1 MKRIFPIVMA
11 LLSLTV
17 LPVFTACSPDDASFT
32 PGTETPSPS
41 PQPDPDPEPDPDP
54 DPEPDPNPNPDP
66 DPDSRLLLTIGTASF
81 TATLSDTAAANVFK
95 ELLPL
100 TVRMDE
106 LNGNEK
112 YCHLPDRLPTAAS
125 NPGAIHSGELML
137 FGSDCL
143 VLFYESFRTSYSY
156 TRIGRLDNPAG
167 LAHALGSGSVTVKFE
182 LLP

>member
-1 MKRIFPIVMA
+1 MKRIFPIAMA

-17 LPVFTACSPDDASFT
+17 LPAFTACSPDDAPVT

-41 PQPDPDPEPDPDP
+41 PSPSPSPQPDPDP
-54 DPEPDPNPNPDP
+54 DPAPNPDP
-66 DPDSRLLLTIGTASF
+66 DSDSRLLLSIGSASF
-81 TATLSDTAAANVFK
+81 TATLSATAAANAFK
-95 ELLPL
+95 KLLPL

-125 NPGAIHSGELML
+125 NPGAIHSGDLML

-167 LAHALGSGSVTVKFE
+167 LAHALGPGSVTVKFE

>member
-1 MKRIFPIVMA
+1 MA

-17 LPVFTACSPDDASFT
+17 LPAFTACSPDDASFT

-41 PQPDPDPEPDPDP
+41 PQPDPDPEPSPSPQPDPDPDP
-54 DPEPDPNPNPDP
+54 DPEPDPNPNM
-66 DPDSRLLLTIGTASF
+66 DSRLLLSIGTASF
-81 TATLSDTAAANVFK
+81 TATLSDTAAANAFK

-125 NPGAIHSGELML
+125 NPGAIHSGDLML

-167 LAHALGSGSVTVKFE
+167 LAQALGSGSVTVKFE